1 MTLSGVFWH
10 SALKCSAMETFA
22 EILPH
27 AFEHAFIDTLKL
39 VPFLFVTYLA
49 MEALEHYA
57 SSKSIAAVRRAGTAG
72 PIIGALLG
80 VVPQCGFSAAAAT
93 LYSARVITLG
103 TLFAVFLS
111 TSDEMLPIMI
121 AAQAPVEFIVEV
133 LAIKALCGLI
143 AGFAI
148 DAVLRL
154 RHHAVE
160 AMRIHDLCERD
171 HCGCDDEDDAPSTLS
186 DMREEH
192 GEGAADRADD
202 SDGGLSHAE
211 EREAELACA
220 SDERP
225 EHSHDH
231 VLEHGHGHEHEH
243 AHDHAHAHDHSH
255 DHAHGFGAIAK
266 SSLVHTLQV
275 TLFIFLVSLAL
286 EIVIDGVG
294 EDALASFIS
303 ANSNLSVV
311 VSAIVGLIPNCAA
324 SVVLT
329 ELYLEGALS
338 TGAMLAGLLVSA
350 GVGLLV
356 LFRAN
361 RPMHENFLIAAGL
374 VACGVVFGFIAGVF
388 GVAL

>member
-1 MTLSGVFWH
+1 
-10 SALKCSAMETFA
+10 METFA

-57 SSKSIAAVRRAGTAG
+57 SSKSIVAVRRAGTAG
-72 PIIGALLG
+72 PVIGALLG

-121 AAQAPVEFIVEV
+121 AAQAPAGFIAEV

-148 DAVLRL
+148 DVVLRL

-160 AMRIHDLCERD
+160 AMCIRDLCERD
-171 HCGCDDEDDAPSTLS
+171 HCGCDDESAANRIDDW
-186 DMREEH
+186 
-192 GEGAADRADD
+192 GAEY
-202 SDGGLSHAE
+202 SNGE
-211 EREAELACA
+211 ERGAELACA
-220 SDERP
+220 SDER
-225 EHSHDH
+225 
-231 VLEHGHGHEHEH
+231 HERR
-243 AHDHAHAHDHSH
+243 HDHSRDH
-255 DHAHGFGAIAK
+255 VHAHNRSHGHAHGFGAIAK

-294 EDALASFIS
+294 EDVLASFIS

-388 GVAL
+388 GIAL

>member
-1 MTLSGVFWH
+1 
-10 SALKCSAMETFA
+10 METFA

-72 PIIGALLG
+72 PVIGALLG

-121 AAQAPVEFIVEV
+121 AAQAPAGFIAEV

-148 DAVLRL
+148 DVVLRL

-160 AMRIHDLCERD
+160 AMRIRDLCERD
-171 HCGCDDEDDAPSTLS
+171 HCGCDDESDAPSALFDT
-186 DMREEH
+186 RREH
-192 GEGAADRADD
+192 GEGAASRIDD
-202 SDGGLSHAE
+202 WSAEHSRGE

-220 SDERP
+220 SNERP
-225 EHSHDH
+225 ERGHDH
-231 VLEHGHGHEHEH
+231 AHGHEHG
-243 AHDHAHAHDHSH
+243 HDHAHEHNHSH
-255 DHAHGFGAIAK
+255 SHAHGFGAIAK

-361 RPMHENFLIAAGL
+361 RPMHENFLIVAGL
-374 VACGVVFGFIAGVF
+374 VACGVVFGFIVGVF
-388 GVAL
+388 GIAL

>member
-1 MTLSGVFWH
+1 
-10 SALKCSAMETFA
+10 METFA

-72 PIIGALLG
+72 PVIGALLG

-121 AAQAPVEFIVEV
+121 AAQAPAGFIAEV

-148 DAVLRL
+148 DVVLRL

-160 AMRIHDLCERD
+160 AMRIRDLCERD
-171 HCGCDDEDDAPSTLS
+171 HCGCDDESAANRIDDW
-186 DMREEH
+186 
-192 GEGAADRADD
+192 GAEY
-202 SDGGLSHAE
+202 SNEE
-211 EREAELACA
+211 ERGAELACA
-220 SDERP
+220 SDER
-225 EHSHDH
+225 
-231 VLEHGHGHEHEH
+231 HERDH
-243 AHDHAHAHDHSH
+243 AHDYDRGHDHSRDH
-255 DHAHGFGAIAK
+255 VHAHNSSHGHAHGFGAIAK

-361 RPMHENFLIAAGL
+361 RPMHENFLIVAGL
-374 VACGVVFGFIAGVF
+374 VACGVVFGFIVGVF
-388 GVAL
+388 GIAL

>member
-1 MTLSGVFWH
+1 MTLSGVFGY

-171 HCGCDDEDDAPSTLS
+171 HCGCDDEGDAPSALS
-186 DMREEH
+186 DTRREH

-202 SDGGLSHAE
+202 SDGGLSHTE

-220 SDERP
+220 SGERP
-225 EHSHDH
+225 DHGHDH
-231 VLEHGHGHEHEH
+231 AREHEHEH

-255 DHAHGFGAIAK
+255 GHAHGFGAIAK

-361 RPMHENFLIAAGL
+361 RPMRENFLIAAGL
-374 VACGVVFGFIAGVF
+374 VACGAAFGFVVGAF
-388 GVAL
+388 GIVL

>member
-1 MTLSGVFWH
+1 
-10 SALKCSAMETFA
+10 METFA

-57 SSKSIAAVRRAGTAG
+57 SSKSIVAVRRAGTAG
-72 PIIGALLG
+72 PVIGALLG

-121 AAQAPVEFIVEV
+121 AAQAPAGFIAEV

-148 DAVLRL
+148 DVVLRL

-160 AMRIHDLCERD
+160 AMRIRDLCERD
-171 HCGCDDEDDAPSTLS
+171 HCGCDDESDSPSVLFDT
-186 DMREEH
+186 RREH
-192 GEGAADRADD
+192 GEGAADRAYD
-202 SDGGLSHAE
+202 SDSGLSRGE

-220 SDERP
+220 SSERP
-225 EHSHDH
+225 ERGHDH
-231 VLEHGHGHEHEH
+231 AHEHEH
-243 AHDHAHAHDHSH
+243 GHDHAHERNHSH
-255 DHAHGFGAIAK
+255 GHAHGFGAIAK

-361 RPMHENFLIAAGL
+361 RPMHENFLIVAGL
-374 VACGVVFGFIAGVF
+374 VACGVVFGFVVGVF
-388 GVAL
+388 GIAL

>member
-1 MTLSGVFWH
+1 
-10 SALKCSAMETFA
+10 METFA

-72 PIIGALLG
+72 PVIGALLG

-121 AAQAPVEFIVEV
+121 AAQAPAGFIAEV

-171 HCGCDDEDDAPSTLS
+171 HCGCDDESDALQEHGGGVAGRIDDWDGGHLNGKESGAEASRASDGHDDA
-186 DMREEH
+186 
-192 GEGAADRADD
+192 
-202 SDGGLSHAE
+202 
-211 EREAELACA
+211 
-220 SDERP
+220 
-225 EHSHDH
+225 HSHDH
-231 VLEHGHGHEHEH
+231 SHG
-243 AHDHAHAHDHSH
+243 
-255 DHAHGFGAIAK
+255 HAHGFGAIAK

-286 EIVIDGVG
+286 EIVIDDVG

-361 RPMHENFLIAAGL
+361 RPMHENFLIVAGL
-374 VACGVVFGFIAGVF
+374 VVCGVVFGFIVGVF
-388 GVAL
+388 GIAL

>member
-1 MTLSGVFWH
+1 
-10 SALKCSAMETFA
+10 METFA

-57 SSKSIAAVRRAGTAG
+57 SSKSIVAVRRAGTAG
-72 PIIGALLG
+72 PVIGALLG

-121 AAQAPVEFIVEV
+121 AAQAPAGFIAEV

-148 DAVLRL
+148 DVVLRL

-160 AMRIHDLCERD
+160 AMRIRDLCERD
-171 HCGCDDEDDAPSTLS
+171 HCGCDDESAANRIDDW
-186 DMREEH
+186 
-192 GEGAADRADD
+192 GAEY
-202 SDGGLSHAE
+202 SNEE
-211 EREAELACA
+211 ERGAELACA
-220 SDERP
+220 SDER
-225 EHSHDH
+225 
-231 VLEHGHGHEHEH
+231 HERDR
-243 AHDHAHAHDHSH
+243 AHNYDRGHDHSRDH
-255 DHAHGFGAIAK
+255 VHAHNRSHGHAHGFGAIAK

-361 RPMHENFLIAAGL
+361 RPMHENFLIVAGL
-374 VACGVVFGFIAGVF
+374 VACGVVFGFIVGVF
-388 GVAL
+388 GIAL

>member
-1 MTLSGVFWH
+1 
-10 SALKCSAMETFA
+10 METFA

-57 SSKSIAAVRRAGTAG
+57 SSKSIVAVRRAGTAG
-72 PIIGALLG
+72 PVIGALLG

-121 AAQAPVEFIVEV
+121 AAQAPAGFIAEV

-148 DAVLRL
+148 DVVLRL

-160 AMRIHDLCERD
+160 AMRIRDLCERD
-171 HCGCDDEDDAPSTLS
+171 HCGCDDESDALQEHGGGVAGRIDDRDGGHLNGKESGAEASRASDGHDDA
-186 DMREEH
+186 
-192 GEGAADRADD
+192 
-202 SDGGLSHAE
+202 
-211 EREAELACA
+211 
-220 SDERP
+220 
-225 EHSHDH
+225 HSHDH
-231 VLEHGHGHEHEH
+231 SHG
-243 AHDHAHAHDHSH
+243 
-255 DHAHGFGAIAK
+255 HAHGFGAIAK

-361 RPMHENFLIAAGL
+361 RPMHENFLIVAGL
-374 VACGVVFGFIAGVF
+374 VACGVVFGFIVGVI
-388 GVAL
+388 GIAL

>member
-1 MTLSGVFWH
+1 
-10 SALKCSAMETFA
+10 METFA

-57 SSKSIAAVRRAGTAG
+57 SSKSIVAVRRAGTAG
-72 PIIGALLG
+72 PVIGALLG

-121 AAQAPVEFIVEV
+121 AAQAPAGFIAEV

-148 DAVLRL
+148 DVVLRL
-154 RHHAVE
+154 RHHAAE
-160 AMRIHDLCERD
+160 AMRIRDLCERD
-171 HCGCDDEDDAPSTLS
+171 HCGCDDESAANRIDDW
-186 DMREEH
+186 
-192 GEGAADRADD
+192 GAEY
-202 SDGGLSHAE
+202 SNGE
-211 EREAELACA
+211 ERGAELACA
-220 SDERP
+220 SDER
-225 EHSHDH
+225 
-231 VLEHGHGHEHEH
+231 HERG
-243 AHDHAHAHDHSH
+243 HDHSRDH
-255 DHAHGFGAIAK
+255 VHAHNRSHGHAHGFGAIAK

-294 EDALASFIS
+294 EDTLASFIS

-374 VACGVVFGFIAGVF
+374 VACGVVFGFIVGVF
-388 GVAL
+388 GIAL

>member
-1 MTLSGVFWH
+1 
-10 SALKCSAMETFA
+10 METFA

-72 PIIGALLG
+72 PVIGALLG

-121 AAQAPVEFIVEV
+121 AAQAPAGFIAEV

-148 DAVLRL
+148 DVVLRL

-160 AMRIHDLCERD
+160 AMRIRDLCERD
-171 HCGCDDEDDAPSTLS
+171 HCGCDDEGDAPSALS
-186 DMREEH
+186 DTRREH
-192 GEGAADRADD
+192 GEGAADRAYD
-202 SDGGLSHAE
+202 SDGGLSRGE

-220 SDERP
+220 SNERP
-225 EHSHDH
+225 ERGHERNHSH
-231 VLEHGHGHEHEH
+231 G
-243 AHDHAHAHDHSH
+243 
-255 DHAHGFGAIAK
+255 HAHGFGAIAK

-374 VACGVVFGFIAGVF
+374 VVCGVVFGFIVGVF
-388 GVAL
+388 GIAL

>member
-1 MTLSGVFWH
+1 
-10 SALKCSAMETFA
+10 METFA

-57 SSKSIAAVRRAGTAG
+57 SSRSIAAVRRAGIAG
-72 PIIGALLG
+72 PVIGALLG

-121 AAQAPVEFIVEV
+121 AAQAPARFIVEI
-133 LAIKALCGLI
+133 LAVKALCGLI

-160 AMRIHDLCERD
+160 AMRIRDLCERD
-171 HCGCDDEDDAPSTLS
+171 HCGCDDESDAPSALS
-186 DMREEH
+186 DACQKHEESAANCIDDW
-192 GEGAADRADD
+192 GAEY
-202 SDGGLSHAE
+202 SNEE
-211 EREAELACA
+211 ERGAELACA
-220 SDERP
+220 SDER
-225 EHSHDH
+225 
-231 VLEHGHGHEHEH
+231 HGRVH
-243 AHDHAHAHDHSH
+243 ARGQNRGHDHSRDH
-255 DHAHGFGAIAK
+255 VYAHNSSHGHAHGFGAIAK

-361 RPMHENFLIAAGL
+361 RPMHENFLIVAGL
-374 VACGVVFGFIAGVF
+374 VACGVVFGFIVGVF
-388 GVAL
+388 RIAL

>member
-1 MTLSGVFWH
+1 
-10 SALKCSAMETFA
+10 METFA

-80 VVPQCGFSAAAAT
+80 AVPQCGFSAAAAT

-121 AAQAPVEFIVEV
+121 AAQAPARFIVEV
-133 LAIKALCGLI
+133 LAVKALCGLI

-148 DAVLRL
+148 DVVLRL

-171 HCGCDDEDDAPSTLS
+171 HCGCDDESDAPSTLF
-186 DMREEH
+186 DACQKHEES
-192 GEGAADRADD
+192 AASRIGDWDAEY
-202 SDGGLSHAE
+202 SNEE
-211 EREAELACA
+211 ERGAELACT
-220 SDERP
+220 SDERN
-225 EHSHDH
+225 ERDRA
-231 VLEHGHGHEHEH
+231 HGHDLDHEH
-243 AHDHAHAHDHSH
+243 AHDHSH
-255 DHAHGFGAIAK
+255 GHAHGFGAIAK

-374 VACGVVFGFIAGVF
+374 VACGVVFGFIVGVF
-388 GVAL
+388 GIAL

>member
-1 MTLSGVFWH
+1 
-10 SALKCSAMETFA
+10 METFA

-57 SSKSIAAVRRAGTAG
+57 SSKSIVAVRRAGTAG
-72 PIIGALLG
+72 PVIGALLG

-121 AAQAPVEFIVEV
+121 AAQAPAGFIAEV

-148 DAVLRL
+148 DVVLRL

-160 AMRIHDLCERD
+160 AMRIRDLCERD
-171 HCGCDDEDDAPSTLS
+171 HCGCDDESAANRIDDW
-186 DMREEH
+186 
-192 GEGAADRADD
+192 GAEY
-202 SDGGLSHAE
+202 SNGE
-211 EREAELACA
+211 ERGAELACA
-220 SDERP
+220 SDERH
-225 EHSHDH
+225 ERGHDHGRDHVHAHNHSHGH
-231 VLEHGHGHEHEH
+231 V
-243 AHDHAHAHDHSH
+243 
-255 DHAHGFGAIAK
+255 HGFGAIAK

-294 EDALASFIS
+294 EDTLASFIS

-374 VACGVVFGFIAGVF
+374 VACGVVFGFIVGAF
-388 GVAL
+388 GIAL

>member
-1 MTLSGVFWH
+1 MTAVLSTAQDAFFDVLKTVPLLLLVY
-10 SALKCSAMETFA
+10 ALLYYIENRLT
-22 EILPH
+22 
-27 AFEHAFIDTLKL
+27 DT
-39 VPFLFVTYLA
+39 P
-49 MEALEHYA
+49 ALLSRTA
-57 SSKSIAAVRRAGTAG
+57 QFGPAV
-72 PIIGALLG
+72 GALAG
-80 VVPQCGFSAAAAT
+80 SIPQCGFSAAAAT

-121 AAQAPVEFIVEV
+121 AAQAPAGFIAEV

-148 DAVLRL
+148 DVVLRL

-160 AMRIHDLCERD
+160 AMRIRDLCERD
-171 HCGCDDEDDAPSTLS
+171 HCGCDDESDAPSALS
-186 DMREEH
+186 DACQKHEESAANRIDDW
-192 GEGAADRADD
+192 GAEY
-202 SDGGLSHAE
+202 SNEE
-211 EREAELACA
+211 ERGAELACA
-220 SDERP
+220 SDERH
-225 EHSHDH
+225 ERDHSRDHVHAHNHSH
-231 VLEHGHGHEHEH
+231 G
-243 AHDHAHAHDHSH
+243 
-255 DHAHGFGAIAK
+255 HAHGFGAIAK

-361 RPMHENFLIAAGL
+361 RPMHENFLIVAGL
-374 VACGVVFGFIAGVF
+374 VACGVVFGFIVGVF
-388 GVAL
+388 GIAL

>member
-1 MTLSGVFWH
+1 
-10 SALKCSAMETFA
+10 METFA

-72 PIIGALLG
+72 PVIGALLG

-121 AAQAPVEFIVEV
+121 AAQAPVGFIAEV

-148 DAVLRL
+148 DVVLRL
-154 RHHAVE
+154 RHHAAE

-171 HCGCDDEDDAPSTLS
+171 HCGCDDESDVPSALFDACQKHEESAANRIDDW
-186 DMREEH
+186 
-192 GEGAADRADD
+192 GAEY
-202 SDGGLSHAE
+202 SNEE
-211 EREAELACA
+211 ERGAELACA
-220 SDERP
+220 SDERH
-225 EHSHDH
+225 ERDH
-231 VLEHGHGHEHEH
+231 VHGYDRG
-243 AHDHAHAHDHSH
+243 HDHSRDH
-255 DHAHGFGAIAK
+255 VHAHSFGAIAK

-361 RPMHENFLIAAGL
+361 RPMHENFLIVAGL
-374 VACGVVFGFIAGVF
+374 VACGVVFGFIVGVF
-388 GVAL
+388 GIAL

>member
-1 MTLSGVFWH
+1 
-10 SALKCSAMETFA
+10 METFA

-72 PIIGALLG
+72 PVIGALLG

-121 AAQAPVEFIVEV
+121 AAQAPAGFIAEV

-148 DAVLRL
+148 DVVLRL

-160 AMRIHDLCERD
+160 AMRIRDLCERD
-171 HCGCDDEDDAPSTLS
+171 HCGCDDESDAPSALS
-186 DMREEH
+186 DACQKHEESAANRIDDW
-192 GEGAADRADD
+192 GAEY
-202 SDGGLSHAE
+202 SNEE
-211 EREAELACA
+211 ERGAELACA
-220 SDERP
+220 SDERH
-225 EHSHDH
+225 ERDHTHDH
-231 VLEHGHGHEHEH
+231 DRGRDHSRDHVH
-243 AHDHAHAHDHSH
+243 AHS
-255 DHAHGFGAIAK
+255 FGAIAK

-294 EDALASFIS
+294 EDALTSFIS

-361 RPMHENFLIAAGL
+361 RPMRENFLIVAGL
-374 VACGVVFGFIAGVF
+374 VACGMVFGFIVGVF
-388 GVAL
+388 GIAL

>member
-1 MTLSGVFWH
+1 
-10 SALKCSAMETFA
+10 METFA

-57 SSKSIAAVRRAGTAG
+57 SSKSIAAVRRAGIAG
-72 PIIGALLG
+72 PVIGALLG

-121 AAQAPVEFIVEV
+121 AAQAPAGFIAEV

-148 DAVLRL
+148 DVVLRL

-160 AMRIHDLCERD
+160 AMRIRDLCERD
-171 HCGCDDEDDAPSTLS
+171 HCGCDDESAANRIDDW
-186 DMREEH
+186 
-192 GEGAADRADD
+192 GAEY
-202 SDGGLSHAE
+202 SNGE
-211 EREAELACA
+211 ERGAELACA
-220 SDERP
+220 SDER
-225 EHSHDH
+225 
-231 VLEHGHGHEHEH
+231 HERG
-243 AHDHAHAHDHSH
+243 HDHSRDH
-255 DHAHGFGAIAK
+255 VHAHNRSHGHAHGFGAIAK

-374 VACGVVFGFIAGVF
+374 VVCGVVFGFIVGVF
-388 GVAL
+388 GIAL

>member
-1 MTLSGVFWH
+1 
-10 SALKCSAMETFA
+10 METFA

-27 AFEHAFIDTLKL
+27 AFEHAFFDTLKL

-121 AAQAPVEFIVEV
+121 AAQAPVGFIAEV

-148 DAVLRL
+148 DVVLRL
-154 RHHAVE
+154 RHHAAE

-171 HCGCDDEDDAPSTLS
+171 HCGCDDENDVPSALFDACQKHEESAANRIDDW
-186 DMREEH
+186 
-192 GEGAADRADD
+192 GAEY
-202 SDGGLSHAE
+202 SNEE
-211 EREAELACA
+211 ERGAELACA
-220 SDERP
+220 SDER
-225 EHSHDH
+225 
-231 VLEHGHGHEHEH
+231 HECNH
-243 AHDHAHAHDHSH
+243 AHGYDR
-255 DHAHGFGAIAK
+255 DHAHGYDRGHDHSRDHVHARSFGAIAK

-324 SVVLT
+324 SIVLT

-361 RPMHENFLIAAGL
+361 RPMRENFLIAAGL
-374 VACGVVFGFIAGVF
+374 VACGVVFGFIVGVF
-388 GVAL
+388 GIAL

>member
-1 MTLSGVFWH
+1 
-10 SALKCSAMETFA
+10 METFA

-57 SSKSIAAVRRAGTAG
+57 SSKSIVAVRRAGTAG
-72 PIIGALLG
+72 PFIGALLG

-121 AAQAPVEFIVEV
+121 AAQAPAGFIAEV

-148 DAVLRL
+148 DVVLRL

-160 AMRIHDLCERD
+160 AMRIRDLCERD
-171 HCGCDDEDDAPSTLS
+171 HCGCDDESDAPSALS
-186 DMREEH
+186 DTRREH
-192 GEGAADRADD
+192 GEGAASRIDD
-202 SDGGLSHAE
+202 WGAEHSSEE
-211 EREAELACA
+211 ERGAELACA
-220 SDERP
+220 SDERHERDHDHANGH
-225 EHSHDH
+225 EHGHDH
-231 VLEHGHGHEHEH
+231 VH
-243 AHDHAHAHDHSH
+243 AHNSSH
-255 DHAHGFGAIAK
+255 GHAHGFGAIAK

-361 RPMHENFLIAAGL
+361 RPMHENFLIVAGL
-374 VACGVVFGFIAGVF
+374 VACGVVFGFIVGVF
-388 GVAL
+388 GIAL

>member
-1 MTLSGVFWH
+1 
-10 SALKCSAMETFA
+10 METFA

-72 PIIGALLG
+72 PVIGALLG

-121 AAQAPVEFIVEV
+121 AAQAPAGFIAEV

-148 DAVLRL
+148 DVVLRL

-160 AMRIHDLCERD
+160 AMRIRDLCERD
-171 HCGCDDEDDAPSTLS
+171 HCGCDDESDAPSALS
-186 DMREEH
+186 DTRREH
-192 GEGAADRADD
+192 GEGAADRACD
-202 SDGGLSHAE
+202 SNGGLSRGE

-220 SDERP
+220 SCERP
-225 EHSHDH
+225 ERGHDH
-231 VLEHGHGHEHEH
+231 AHEHEH
-243 AHDHAHAHDHSH
+243 GHDHAHEHNHSH
-255 DHAHGFGAIAK
+255 GHAHGFGAIAK

-275 TLFIFLVSLAL
+275 TLFVFLVSLAL

-374 VACGVVFGFIAGVF
+374 VACGVVFGFIVGVF
-388 GVAL
+388 GIAL

>member
-1 MTLSGVFWH
+1 
-10 SALKCSAMETFA
+10 METFA

-57 SSKSIAAVRRAGTAG
+57 SSKSIVAVRRAGTAG
-72 PIIGALLG
+72 PVIGALLG

-121 AAQAPVEFIVEV
+121 AAQAPAGFIAEV

-148 DAVLRL
+148 DVVLRL

-160 AMRIHDLCERD
+160 AMRIRDLCERD
-171 HCGCDDEDDAPSTLS
+171 HCGCDDESDAPSALFDT
-186 DMREEH
+186 RREH
-192 GEGAADRADD
+192 GEGAADRAYD
-202 SDGGLSHAE
+202 SDSGLSRGE

-220 SDERP
+220 SDERH
-225 EHSHDH
+225 ERDH
-231 VLEHGHGHEHEH
+231 AHEHEH
-243 AHDHAHAHDHSH
+243 GHDHAHAHNRSH
-255 DHAHGFGAIAK
+255 EHAHGFGAIAK

-294 EDALASFIS
+294 EDVLASFIS

-374 VACGVVFGFIAGVF
+374 VACGVVFGFIVGVF
-388 GVAL
+388 GIAL

>member
-1 MTLSGVFWH
+1 
-10 SALKCSAMETFA
+10 METFA

-27 AFEHAFIDTLKL
+27 AFEHAFFDTLKL

-121 AAQAPVEFIVEV
+121 AAQAPAGFIVEV

-154 RHHAVE
+154 RHHAAE

-171 HCGCDDEDDAPSTLS
+171 HCGCDDENDVPSALFDACQKHEESAANRIDDW
-186 DMREEH
+186 
-192 GEGAADRADD
+192 GAEY
-202 SDGGLSHAE
+202 SNEE
-211 EREAELACA
+211 ERGAELACD
-220 SDERP
+220 SDER
-225 EHSHDH
+225 
-231 VLEHGHGHEHEH
+231 HECNH
-243 AHDHAHAHDHSH
+243 AHGYDR
-255 DHAHGFGAIAK
+255 DHAHGYDRGHDHSRDHVHAHSFGAIAK

-361 RPMHENFLIAAGL
+361 RPMRENFLIAAGL
-374 VACGVVFGFIAGVF
+374 VACGVVFGFIVGVF
-388 GVAL
+388 GIAL

>member
-1 MTLSGVFWH
+1 
-10 SALKCSAMETFA
+10 METFA

-57 SSKSIAAVRRAGTAG
+57 SSKSIAAVRRAGIAG
-72 PIIGALLG
+72 PVIGALLG

-121 AAQAPVEFIVEV
+121 AAQAPAGFIAEV

-148 DAVLRL
+148 DVVLRL

-160 AMRIHDLCERD
+160 AMRIRDLCERD
-171 HCGCDDEDDAPSTLS
+171 HCGCDDESDAPSALS
-186 DMREEH
+186 DTRQEH

-361 RPMHENFLIAAGL
+361 RPMHENFLIAASL
-374 VACGVVFGFIAGVF
+374 VACGVVFGFIVGVF
-388 GVAL
+388 GIAL

>member
-171 HCGCDDEDDAPSTLS
+171 HCGCDDESDASFALFDT
-186 DMREEH
+186 RREH
-192 GEGAADRADD
+192 GEGAADRAYD
-202 SDGGLSHAE
+202 SDGGLSHEE
-211 EREAELACA
+211 ERETELACA
-220 SDERP
+220 SDER
-225 EHSHDH
+225 
-231 VLEHGHGHEHEH
+231 LEHGHGHAHEHECGHEH
-243 AHDHAHAHDHSH
+243 AHEHNHSH
-255 DHAHGFGAIAK
+255 GHAHGFGAIAK

-275 TLFIFLVSLAL
+275 TLFVFLVSLAL

-311 VSAIVGLIPNCAA
+311 VSAIVGLTPNCAA

-361 RPMHENFLIAAGL
+361 RPMHGNFLIAAGL
-374 VACGVVFGFIAGVF
+374 VACGVVFGFIVGVF
-388 GVAL
+388 GIAL

>member
-1 MTLSGVFWH
+1 
-10 SALKCSAMETFA
+10 METFA

-171 HCGCDDEDDAPSTLS
+171 HCGCDDESDAPSALS
-186 DMREEH
+186 DTRQEH

-202 SDGGLSHAE
+202 PDGGLSHGE

-220 SDERP
+220 SGEQP
-225 EHSHDH
+225 EHA
-231 VLEHGHGHEHEH
+231 HEHEH
-243 AHDHAHAHDHSH
+243 EHGHDHAHAHNHSH
-255 DHAHGFGAIAK
+255 GHAHGFGAIAK
-266 SSLVHTLQV
+266 SSLAHTLQV
-275 TLFIFLVSLAL
+275 TLFVFLVSLAL

-388 GVAL
+388 GIAL

>member
-1 MTLSGVFWH
+1 
-10 SALKCSAMETFA
+10 METFA

-72 PIIGALLG
+72 PVIGALLG

-121 AAQAPVEFIVEV
+121 AAQAPAGFIAEV

-143 AGFAI
+143 AGFVI
-148 DAVLRL
+148 DVVLRL

-171 HCGCDDEDDAPSTLS
+171 HCGCDDESDALQEHGGGVAGRIDDRDGGHLNGKESGAEAPRASDGHDDA
-186 DMREEH
+186 
-192 GEGAADRADD
+192 
-202 SDGGLSHAE
+202 
-211 EREAELACA
+211 
-220 SDERP
+220 
-225 EHSHDH
+225 HSHDH
-231 VLEHGHGHEHEH
+231 SHG
-243 AHDHAHAHDHSH
+243 
-255 DHAHGFGAIAK
+255 HAHGFGAIAK

-361 RPMHENFLIAAGL
+361 RPMHENFLIVAGL
-374 VACGVVFGFIAGVF
+374 VACGVVFGFIVGVF
-388 GVAL
+388 GIAL

>member
-1 MTLSGVFWH
+1 
-10 SALKCSAMETFA
+10 METFA

-57 SSKSIAAVRRAGTAG
+57 SSKSIVAVRRAGTAG
-72 PIIGALLG
+72 PFIGALLG

-121 AAQAPVEFIVEV
+121 AAQAPAGFIAEV

-148 DAVLRL
+148 DVVLRL

-160 AMRIHDLCERD
+160 AMRIRDLCERD
-171 HCGCDDEDDAPSTLS
+171 HCGCDDESDAPSALS
-186 DMREEH
+186 DTRREH
-192 GEGAADRADD
+192 GEGAASRIDD
-202 SDGGLSHAE
+202 WSAEHSSEE
-211 EREAELACA
+211 ERGAELACA
-220 SDERP
+220 SDERHERDHDHANGH
-225 EHSHDH
+225 EHGHDH
-231 VLEHGHGHEHEH
+231 VH
-243 AHDHAHAHDHSH
+243 AHNSSH
-255 DHAHGFGAIAK
+255 GHAHGFGAIAK

-361 RPMHENFLIAAGL
+361 RPMRENFLIVAGL
-374 VACGVVFGFIAGVF
+374 VACGVMFGFIVGVF
-388 GVAL
+388 GIAL

>member
-1 MTLSGVFWH
+1 
-10 SALKCSAMETFA
+10 METFA

-121 AAQAPVEFIVEV
+121 AAQAPAGFIAEV

-171 HCGCDDEDDAPSTLS
+171 HCGCDDDGDALQKHGGGVAGRIDDRDGGHLNGKESGAEASRASDGHDDA
-186 DMREEH
+186 
-192 GEGAADRADD
+192 
-202 SDGGLSHAE
+202 
-211 EREAELACA
+211 
-220 SDERP
+220 
-225 EHSHDH
+225 HSHDH
-231 VLEHGHGHEHEH
+231 SHG
-243 AHDHAHAHDHSH
+243 
-255 DHAHGFGAIAK
+255 HAHGFGAIAK

-361 RPMHENFLIAAGL
+361 RPMHENFLIVAGL
-374 VACGVVFGFIAGVF
+374 VACGVVFGFIVGVF
-388 GVAL
+388 GIAL

>member
-1 MTLSGVFWH
+1 
-10 SALKCSAMETFA
+10 METFA

-72 PIIGALLG
+72 PVIGALLG

-121 AAQAPVEFIVEV
+121 AAQAPAGFIAEV

-148 DAVLRL
+148 DVVLRL

-160 AMRIHDLCERD
+160 AMRIRDLCERD
-171 HCGCDDEDDAPSTLS
+171 HCGCDDESAANRIDDW
-186 DMREEH
+186 
-192 GEGAADRADD
+192 GAEY
-202 SDGGLSHAE
+202 SNEE
-211 EREAELACA
+211 ERGAELACA
-220 SDERP
+220 SDER
-225 EHSHDH
+225 
-231 VLEHGHGHEHEH
+231 HERDR
-243 AHDHAHAHDHSH
+243 AHNYDRGHDHSRDH
-255 DHAHGFGAIAK
+255 VHAHNRSHGHAHGFGAIAK

-361 RPMHENFLIAAGL
+361 RPMHENFLIVAGL
-374 VACGVVFGFIAGVF
+374 VACGVVFGFIVGVF
-388 GVAL
+388 GIAL

>member
-171 HCGCDDEDDAPSTLS
+171 HCGCDDESDASFALS
-186 DMREEH
+186 DTRQEY
-192 GEGAADRADD
+192 GEGADGHADD
-202 SDGGLSHAE
+202 SDGGLSRGE

-220 SDERP
+220 SGEQP
-225 EHSHDH
+225 EHAHDYA
-231 VLEHGHGHEHEH
+231 HEHEH
-243 AHDHAHAHDHSH
+243 GHDHAHEHG
-255 DHAHGFGAIAK
+255 HAHGFGAIAK

-275 TLFIFLVSLAL
+275 TLFVFLVSLAL

-388 GVAL
+388 GIAL

>member
-1 MTLSGVFWH
+1 
-10 SALKCSAMETFA
+10 METFA

-57 SSKSIAAVRRAGTAG
+57 SSKSIAAVRRAGIAG
-72 PIIGALLG
+72 PVIGALLG

-121 AAQAPVEFIVEV
+121 AAQAPAGFIAEV

-160 AMRIHDLCERD
+160 AMRIRDLCERD
-171 HCGCDDEDDAPSTLS
+171 HCGCDDESDAPSVLF
-186 DMREEH
+186 DACQKREESAANCIDDW
-192 GEGAADRADD
+192 GAEY
-202 SDGGLSHAE
+202 SNGE
-211 EREAELACA
+211 ERGAELAYA
-220 SDERP
+220 SDER
-225 EHSHDH
+225 
-231 VLEHGHGHEHEH
+231 HER
-243 AHDHAHAHDHSH
+243 DHAHGQNRGHDHSRDH
-255 DHAHGFGAIAK
+255 VHAHNSSHGHAHGFGAIAK

-303 ANSNLSVV
+303 ANSNFSVV
-311 VSAIVGLIPNCAA
+311 VSAIVGFIPNCAA

-374 VACGVVFGFIAGVF
+374 VACGVVFGFIVGVF
-388 GVAL
+388 GIAL

>member
-1 MTLSGVFWH
+1 
-10 SALKCSAMETFA
+10 METFA

-57 SSKSIAAVRRAGTAG
+57 SSKSIVAVRRAGTAG
-72 PIIGALLG
+72 PVIGALLG

-121 AAQAPVEFIVEV
+121 AAQAPAGFIAEV

-148 DAVLRL
+148 DVVLRL

-160 AMRIHDLCERD
+160 AMRIRDLCERD
-171 HCGCDDEDDAPSTLS
+171 HCGCDDESAANRIDDW
-186 DMREEH
+186 
-192 GEGAADRADD
+192 GAEY
-202 SDGGLSHAE
+202 SNEE
-211 EREAELACA
+211 ERGAELACS
-220 SDERP
+220 SDERH
-225 EHSHDH
+225 ERDH
-231 VLEHGHGHEHEH
+231 THGYDRG
-243 AHDHAHAHDHSH
+243 HDHSRDH
-255 DHAHGFGAIAK
+255 VHAHNRSHGHAHGFGAIAK

-374 VACGVVFGFIAGVF
+374 VACGVVFGFIVGVF
-388 GVAL
+388 GIAL

>member
-1 MTLSGVFWH
+1 
-10 SALKCSAMETFA
+10 METFA

-72 PIIGALLG
+72 PVIGALLG

-121 AAQAPVEFIVEV
+121 AAQAPAGFIAEV

-148 DAVLRL
+148 DVVLRL

-160 AMRIHDLCERD
+160 AMRIRDLCERD
-171 HCGCDDEDDAPSTLS
+171 HCGCGDEDDALQ
-186 DMREEH
+186 EH
-192 GEGAADRADD
+192 GGGVAGRIDDRDGGHLNGKESGAEASRA
-202 SDGGLSHAE
+202 SDGHDDA
-211 EREAELACA
+211 
-220 SDERP
+220 
-225 EHSHDH
+225 HSHDH
-231 VLEHGHGHEHEH
+231 SHG
-243 AHDHAHAHDHSH
+243 
-255 DHAHGFGAIAK
+255 HAHGFGAIAK

-361 RPMHENFLIAAGL
+361 RPMHENFLIVAGL
-374 VACGVVFGFIAGVF
+374 VACGVVFGFIVGVF
-388 GVAL
+388 GIAL

>member
-1 MTLSGVFWH
+1 
-10 SALKCSAMETFA
+10 METFA

-27 AFEHAFIDTLKL
+27 AFEHAFFDTLKL

-121 AAQAPVEFIVEV
+121 AAQAPVGFIAEV

-148 DAVLRL
+148 DVVLRL

-160 AMRIHDLCERD
+160 AMRIRDLCERD
-171 HCGCDDEDDAPSTLS
+171 HCGCDDEGDALQEHGGGVAGRIDDRDGGHLNGKESGAEASRASDGYDDA
-186 DMREEH
+186 
-192 GEGAADRADD
+192 
-202 SDGGLSHAE
+202 
-211 EREAELACA
+211 
-220 SDERP
+220 
-225 EHSHDH
+225 HSHDH
-231 VLEHGHGHEHEH
+231 SHG
-243 AHDHAHAHDHSH
+243 
-255 DHAHGFGAIAK
+255 HAHGFGAIAK

-275 TLFIFLVSLAL
+275 TLFIFLVLLAL

-361 RPMHENFLIAAGL
+361 RPMHENFLIVAGL
-374 VACGVVFGFIAGVF
+374 VACGVVFGFIVGVF
-388 GVAL
+388 GIAL

>member
-1 MTLSGVFWH
+1 
-10 SALKCSAMETFA
+10 METFA

-148 DAVLRL
+148 DAVLRF

-171 HCGCDDEDDAPSTLS
+171 HCGCDDESDAPSALS
-186 DMREEH
+186 DTRQEH
-192 GEGAADRADD
+192 GEGAADRAYD
-202 SDGGLSHAE
+202 SDGGLSHEE
-211 EREAELACA
+211 ERETELACA
-220 SDERP
+220 SDER
-225 EHSHDH
+225 
-231 VLEHGHGHEHEH
+231 LEHGHEHAHEHERGHEH
-243 AHDHAHAHDHSH
+243 AHEHNHSH
-255 DHAHGFGAIAK
+255 GHAHGFGAIAK

-294 EDALASFIS
+294 DALASFIS